1 MTQIQQTGKNASR
14 ASQIDGTP
22 EYVLTFSCPDQRGI
36 VHAVTRWLVAN
47 SGNILDSDQFGDAH
61 SATFFMRVH
70 FAAPEAADSL
80 KASFEPLRREYAM
93 VSEIWPL
100 ATRPRALIMV
110 SRMDHCLIDL
120 LYRVRN
126 GEIDVEIP
134 LIVSNHRDAY
144 PLAASSDVDFLHL
157 PINAENKA
165 EQEEKLLREIAERNV
180 DFVVLAR
187 YMQVLSPG
195 FCRQNHGRIINI
207 HHSFLPSF
215 KGAKP
220 YHQAFERGVKL
231 IGATAHY
238 VTADLDE
245 GPIIEQGIERVD
257 HRTTPADLVAVGRD
271 IERVVLAKAVRYQ
284 AEHRVLLNG
293 QRTVVFQ

>member
-1 MTQIQQTGKNASR
+1 MTQTQSSAADRSSQTGA
-14 ASQIDGTP
+14 TP

-70 FAAPEAADSL
+70 FAAPQDSASL
-80 KASFEPLRREYAM
+80 TSSFEALRQEYAM

-110 SRMDHCLIDL
+110 SKMDHCLIDL

-157 PINAENKA
+157 PIDAKNKA

-187 YMQVLSPG
+187 YMQVLSPD
-195 FCRQNHGRIINI
+195 FCRQLHGRIINI